1 MTSLR
6 LFGFGS
12 VQIAPKLLLERRRM
26 RFAVLPAAC
35 IAFAAPALAAQSSA
49 TLGIDTDKPI
59 AVNGDSFT
67 ADLNAETG
75 TFTGNVIVT
84 QGEVRLRADTV
95 TVVSPGGNTSRLEA
109 RGNVVVDSP
118 SGTARGASAV
128 YDVPAEVIRL
138 SGPVVLTKDQ
148 NVMRGSALVVEVGTG
163 IARLT
168 GGVAASG
175 QPQTRG
181 NGRVQGLF
189 VPQQGNQTPNR
200 TP

>member
-1 MTSLR
+1 
-6 LFGFGS
+6 
-12 VQIAPKLLLERRRM
+12 M
-26 RFAVLPAAC
+26 RFSALLAAVLACATPAV
-35 IAFAAPALAAQSSA
+35 AAQSGA
-49 TLGIDTDKPI
+49 TFGIDSNRPI

-75 TFTGNVIVT
+75 TFSGNVIVT

-118 SGTARGASAV
+118 SGTARGATAV
-128 YDVPAEVIRL
+128 YDVPSEIIRL

-148 NVMRGSALVVEVGTG
+148 NVMRGSSLVVEVGTG

-168 GGVAASG
+168 GGVAAAG
-175 QPQTRG
+175 QPQPAG
-181 NGRVQGLF
+181 QGRVQGLF